1 MHISYIN
8 IYQHN
13 FVILDELCFT
23 FFLRLLQ
30 VVSDKAYESW
40 SVNRQRALAAIDNRE
55 ELVMDTA
62 VQLETDLSLLGNIHQ
77 PHTHQP

>member
-1 MHISYIN
+1 M
-8 IYQHN
+8 
-13 FVILDELCFT
+13 
-23 FFLRLLQ
+23 LQ

-62 VQLETDLSLLGNIHQ
+62 VQLETDLSLLGNILHII
-77 PHTHQP
+77 HTYISAQRTPFIMNTVLSV